1 MLRHYWITAIRNLA
15 RNKRFVV
22 INVIG
27 LSLSIAVFLALN
39 SYVRYH
45 LGFDQFYRDGD
56 RIQRIDYFEY
66 QDGQPVLESARTHD
80 RTALLVHAYVPQVE
94 AVTRVYNERAY
105 IFTENV
111 KIVDQDMLY
120 VDSSFFKVFP
130 VRMIAGDPDRALIP
144 PKSVVISQSAA
155 IQYFG
160 NDDPMGKT
168 LFFNERLPFIVTG
181 VFEDIPSTS
190 SIDYDFLL
198 SWSTLSFYGWVPRD
212 GTFDSPWT
220 FTYVRLQKQATDMAA
235 IDQAL
240 TRIANE
246 HITTLRLK
254 GHTARHSLRP
264 YEEIHFLK
272 PLTGEVK
279 LPVSKVLLY
288 TLISLSAFVLIAAW
302 MNYINLSLAQS
313 LTRTGEMGVRR
324 AFGASR
330 GIIGGQFFMEAVLL
344 AVITFV
350 LGSTTYGLLTGPFN
364 TWLFDG
370 VVFARPD
377 LLTWLL
383 YASSFVLATALIS
396 FYPCYFV
403 TRFKPVAMLKN
414 KLGEGKGHAY
424 TLQRALM
431 VFQLFLAVAVVGV
444 TYIAKGQIQF
454 MREMDAGFNV
464 SQTIS
469 LRGPASTN
477 SDSLRYV
484 RYSSFRNEVLQLPQ
498 FICGASAFNI
508 PGQEI
513 RFHDESLHAIGSEN
527 LKKQSFGVM
536 WIDEGFQ
543 PTFDMQLLAGRN
555 FALREP
561 KSSCIINETAARALG
576 FRNPSDAVSSTLMGE
591 GQVRYVVVGVWK
603 DYHHESVHKPIT
615 PVMFIF
621 RHPFEY
627 GYMSFRLASSKGDFL
642 AKLEDIW
649 KRHFPNDTFTCYFMS
664 SFFEDQYASDK
675 LFAKLLSI
683 FGFISVAIASLGLL
697 GMASLSMV
705 KRTKEIGVRKVLG
718 ATVSNI
724 LLMLAKEYM
733 LLIAISS
740 LLAFPLIWYS
750 AAKWM
755 EGFSYRMNLQWWM
768 IIVPGLLVMIV
779 SIIAIS
785 GQAIRAAMSNPTK
798 VLRDN

>member
-1 MLRHYWITAIRNLA
+1 MLKHYWITAIRNLA

-27 LSLSIAVFLALN
+27 LSLSIAVFLALT

-45 LGFDQFYRDGD
+45 LGFDQFYADGD

-80 RTALLVHAYVPQVE
+80 RTALLVHSYVPQVE

-130 VRMIAGDPDRALIP
+130 VKMIAGDPDRALIP

-160 NDDPMGKT
+160 NDHPMGKT

-198 SWSTLSFYGWVPRD
+198 SWSTLSFYGWATRD
-212 GTFDSPWT
+212 GTFDSPST
-220 FTYVRLQKQATDMAA
+220 FTYVRLSKQATDIAA

-246 HITTLRLK
+246 HITTLQLN

-288 TLISLSAFVLIAAW
+288 TLISLSAFVLMAAW

-313 LTRTGEMGVRR
+313 LTRTGEMGIRR

-350 LGSTTYGLLTGPFN
+350 LGSTTYALLTGPFN

-383 YASSFVLATALIS
+383 YAFSFVFATALIS

-431 VFQLFLAVAVVGV
+431 VFQLFLAVAVVGI
-444 TYIAKGQIQF
+444 TYIAKQQIQF

-464 SQTIS
+464 TQTIS

-484 RYSSFRNEVLQLPQ
+484 RYTSFRNEVLQLPQ
-498 FICGASAFNI
+498 FVSGASAFNI

-513 RFHDESLHAIGSEN
+513 RFHDESLHAIGSGNE
-527 LKKQSFGVM
+527 KKQSFGVM

-543 PTFDMQLLAGRN
+543 PTFDMQLVAGRN

-561 KSSCIINETAARALG
+561 RSSCIINETAARALG
-576 FRNPSDAVSSTLMGE
+576 FRNPSDAVSSTLIGE

-627 GYMSFRLASSKGDFL
+627 GYMSFRLGSSKGDFL
-642 AKLEDIW
+642 ARLEDIW

-718 ATVSNI
+718 ATVGNI

-755 EGFSYRMNLQWWM
+755 EGFSYRVNLQWWM
-768 IIVPGLLVMIV
+768 IIVPGVLVMIV

-798 VLRDN
+798 VLRDK

>member
-1 MLRHYWITAIRNLA
+1 MLKHYWITAVRNLA

-39 SYVRYH
+39 SYVQYH
-45 LGFDQFYRDGD
+45 LGFDRFYTDGD

-80 RTALLVHAYVPQVE
+80 RTALLVHTYVPQVE

-105 IFTENV
+105 IFTDKV

-130 VRMIAGDPDRALIP
+130 VKMIAGDPNRALIP
-144 PKSVVISQSAA
+144 PKAVVISQSAA
-155 IQYFG
+155 TQYFG
-160 NDDPMGKT
+160 GDDPMGKT
-168 LFFNERLPFIVTG
+168 LYFNERLPFIVTG
-181 VFEDIPSTS
+181 VYEDIPSTS

-198 SWSTLSFYGWVPRD
+198 SWSTLSYYGWVPRD

-220 FTYVRLQKQATDMAA
+220 FTYVRLNKQANDIAG

-246 HITTLRLK
+246 HITNLKLK

-272 PLTGEVK
+272 PLTGEAK

-288 TLISLSAFVLIAAW
+288 TLVSLSVFVLVAAW

-344 AVITFV
+344 ALITFV
-350 LGSTTYGLLTGPFN
+350 IGSTTYALLTGPFN

-370 VVFARPD
+370 VIFARPD
-377 LLTWLL
+377 LLTWLI
-383 YASSFVLATALIS
+383 YAFLFVLATALIS

-414 KLGEGKGHAY
+414 KLGEGRGHAN

-444 TYIAKGQIQF
+444 TYIAKSQIQF
-454 MREMDAGFNV
+454 MRDMDAGFNV
-464 SQTIS
+464 GQTIS

-484 RYSSFRNEVLQLPQ
+484 RYSAFRNEVLQLPQ
-498 FICGASAFNI
+498 FVSGASAFNI

-513 RFHDESLHAIGSEN
+513 RFHDESLHAVGSDN
-527 LKKQSFGVM
+527 LKKQSFAVM

-543 PTFDMQLLAGRN
+543 PTFDMQLVAGRN

-576 FRNPSDAVSSTLMGE
+576 FLNPADAVSANLIGE
-591 GQVRYVVVGVWK
+591 GQARYVVVGVWK
-603 DYHHESVHKPIT
+603 DYHHESVHKSIT

-627 GYMSFRLASSKGDFL
+627 GYVSFKLASSKGDFL
-642 AKLEDIW
+642 SKLEDVW
-649 KRHFPNDTFTCYFMS
+649 KRHYPNDTFTCYFMS

-718 ATVSNI
+718 ATVTNI
-724 LLMLAKEYM
+724 LLMLAREYM
-733 LLIAISS
+733 MLIAISS

-750 AAKWM
+750 AVKWM
-755 EGFSYRMNLQWWM
+755 EGFSYRMDLQWWM
-768 IIVPGLLVMIV
+768 IVVPGVIVMTA

-798 VLRDN
+798 VLRDQ

>member
-1 MLRHYWITAIRNLA
+1 MLRHFWITAIRNLS
-15 RNKRFVV
+15 RNRRFVA

-27 LSLSIAVFLALN
+27 LSLSIAVFLALT
-39 SYVRYH
+39 SYVQYH
-45 LGFDQFYRDGD
+45 LGFDHFYAGGD
-56 RIQRIDYFEY
+56 RIHRIDYFEY

-80 RTALLVHAYVPQVE
+80 RTALLVHTYVPQVE

-130 VRMIAGDPDRALIP
+130 LKMIAGDAEQALVA
-144 PKSVVISQSAA
+144 PKSVVISASAA
-155 IQYFG
+155 TQYFG

-168 LFFNERLPFIVTG
+168 LYFNERLPFIVTG

-220 FTYVRLQKQATDMAA
+220 FTYVRLNKNHGDVAA
-235 IDQAL
+235 IDKSL

-246 HITTLRLK
+246 HITSLKLK
-254 GHTARHSLRP
+254 GHTARYTLRP
-264 YEEIHFLK
+264 YEEIHFLRA
-272 PLTGEVK
+272 LTGEAK
-279 LPVSKVLLY
+279 LPVSKLLLY
-288 TLISLSAFVLIAAW
+288 TLVSLSVFVLFAAW

-313 LTRTGEMGVRR
+313 LTRTGELGVRR

-330 GIIGGQFFMEAVLL
+330 GIIGGQFFMEAVLVAL
-344 AVITFV
+344 LTFA
-350 LGSTTYGLLTGPFN
+350 LGATTYWLLTGPYN
-364 TWLFDG
+364 IWLFDG
-370 VVFARPD
+370 VTFAKPN
-377 LLTWLL
+377 LSTWLM
-383 YASSFVLATALIS
+383 YALGFILATALVS
-396 FYPCYFV
+396 FYPCYFI

-414 KLGEGKGHAY
+414 KLGEGRGHAH
-424 TLQRALM
+424 LIQRSLM

-444 TYIAKGQIQF
+444 TYIARRQVQF
-454 MREMDAGFNV
+454 MREMDAGFNAG
-464 SQTIS
+464 QTIS

-484 RYSSFRNEVLQLPQ
+484 RYSSFRNEVLQQPE
-498 FICGASAFNI
+498 FVSGASAFNI

-513 RFHDESLHAIGSEN
+513 RFHDEALYAVGTDNS
-527 LKKQSFGVM
+527 KKQSFAVM

-543 PTFDMQLLAGRN
+543 PTFDMQLLGGRN

-561 KSSCIINETAARALG
+561 RESCIVNETAARALG
-576 FRNPSDAVSSTLMGE
+576 FANPMDAVSAKLIGE
-591 GQVRYVVVGVWK
+591 GNVRYTVVGVWK

-627 GYMSFRLASSKGDFL
+627 GYISFKLASSKGSFMP
-642 AKLEDIW
+642 KLEEIW

-675 LFAKLLSI
+675 LFAKLLGM

-697 GMASLSMV
+697 GMASLTMV

-718 ATVSNI
+718 ASVSNI
-724 LLMLAKEYM
+724 LLMLASEYIS
-733 LLIAISS
+733 LIAVSS
-740 LLAFPLIWYS
+740 LLAFPLTWYVTS
-750 AAKWM
+750 KWM
-755 EGFSYRMNLQWWM
+755 EGFSYRVALEWWM
-768 IIVPGLLVMIV
+768 IVVPGILVMII
-779 SIIAIS
+779 SLGAIS
-785 GQAIRAAMSNPTK
+785 GQAIRAAMSNPTQ
-798 VLRDN
+798 VLRDQ